1 MVIVVITFMSFTSL
15 PEKFT
20 GSKELKLDKN
30 LKIVYETR
38 ERYFVTLRE
47 LSLRSISS
55 DAWFRFEGAKSI
67 I

>member
-30 LKIVYETR
+30 LKIV
-38 ERYFVTLRE
+38 
-47 LSLRSISS
+47 
-55 DAWFRFEGAKSI
+55 
-67 I
+67 